1 MLITLSFDFWHF
13 WCSHSM
19 YLLLCRTTIMWVLLP
34 KRISMNQLLNG
45 EKSQVVCLFLCLIDF
60 TSRMLTGRPIGYIN
74 VLKVNNKL
82 K

>member
-34 KRISMNQLLNG
+34 KRISMIKLLNG
-45 EKSQVVCLFLCLIDF
+45 EKSQVVCLFSCLIDF
-60 TSRMLTGRPIGYIN
+60 TSYSMLTGIGYIN